1 MPHND
6 LHTKTIATVSS
17 EKSEQNSSATASAA
31 SSTSN
36 KNDIL
41 RYPYADIHKDTDY
54 LQIEVIQYKKLGITP
69 QENIL
74 LEGLKSSKDN
84 YGKKELLKTILLPIP
99 QNIQD
104 SNGAGWGE
112 DSLNTLA
119 AYGVGAAT
127 DVIESNNYL
136 KGIVDAIK
144 TTAGDLKSLAVSG
157 EGNKLTNTFFAS
169 AAANVLG
176 ANTSFSGLLARSS
189 GQIIN
194 PNTELLFNGVKLRSF
209 NFSFDFAPRNATE
222 AGQVKEIIRTF
233 KKNMAPTTTDLK
245 TDKTSSKGL
254 FLKSPNVFQLTYRS
268 GNSDHPFLNKFV
280 IAALTNMQVNYT
292 GSGTYMT
299 YSDNLKSPVHMKMD
313 LSFQELSPVYSEDYT
328 DVGGVGY

>member
-1 MPHND
+1 M
-6 LHTKTIATVSS
+6 A
-17 EKSEQNSSATASAA
+17 E
-31 SSTSN
+31 
-36 KNDIL
+36 IL
-41 RYPYADIHKDTDY
+41 RYPDKAIHDDTDY
-54 LQIEVIQYKKLGITP
+54 LQIEVIEYKKLGITP
-69 QENIL
+69 QQDIL
-74 LEGLKSSKDN
+74 SKGLNSSKNN
-84 YGKKELLKTILLPIP
+84 YGEKNLLSTILLPIP

-127 DVIESNNYL
+127 DVIESNNFL

-144 TTAGDLKSLAVSG
+144 QAAGDVKTLAVSG

-209 NFSFDFAPRNATE
+209 NFSFDFAPRNAPE
-222 AGQVKEIIRTF
+222 AEKVRKIIRTF
-233 KKNMAPTTTDLK
+233 KKNMAPTTTDLE
-245 TDKTSSKGL
+245 TGTSESSAISKGL
-254 FLKSPNVFQLTYRS
+254 FLKSPNVFQLTYKS

-280 IAALTNMQVNYT
+280 IAALTSMNVNYT

-299 YSDNLKSPVHMKMD
+299 YSDSLKSPVHMKMD

-328 DVGGVGY
+328 DDMLGVGF

>member
-1 MPHND
+1 M
-6 LHTKTIATVSS
+6 V
-17 EKSEQNSSATASAA
+17 E
-31 SSTSN
+31 
-36 KNDIL
+36 IL
-41 RYPYADIHKDTDY
+41 RYPDKAIHDDTDY
-54 LQIEVIQYKKLGITP
+54 LQIEVIEYKKLGITP
-69 QENIL
+69 QQDIL
-74 LEGLKSSKDN
+74 SKGLNSSKNN
-84 YGKKELLKTILLPIP
+84 YGEKNLLSTILLPIP

-144 TTAGDLKSLAVSG
+144 QAAGDLKSLAVSG

-245 TDKTSSKGL
+245 TSTSDISSKGL
-254 FLKSPNVFQLTYRS
+254 FLKSPNVFQLTYKS

-280 IAALTNMQVNYT
+280 IAALTSMNVNYT

>member
-1 MPHND
+1 M
-6 LHTKTIATVSS
+6 A
-17 EKSEQNSSATASAA
+17 E
-31 SSTSN
+31 
-36 KNDIL
+36 IL
-41 RYPYADIHKDTDY
+41 RYPDKAIHDDTDY
-54 LQIEVIQYKKLGITP
+54 LQIEVIEYKKLGITP
-69 QENIL
+69 QQDIL
-74 LEGLKSSKDN
+74 SKGLNSSKNN
-84 YGKKELLKTILLPIP
+84 YGEKNLLSTILLPIP

-144 TTAGDLKSLAVSG
+144 QTAGDLKSLAVSG

-194 PNTELLFNGVKLRSF
+194 PNTELLFNGIKLRSF
-209 NFSFDFAPRNATE
+209 NFSFDFAPRNADE
-222 AGQVKEIIRTF
+222 AEKVRKIIRTF

-245 TDKTSSKGL
+245 TSTSSESSTISKGL
-254 FLKSPNVFQLTYRS
+254 FLKSPNVFQLTYKS

-280 IAALTNMQVNYT
+280 IAALTSMNVNYT

-299 YSDNLKSPVHMKMD
+299 YSDGLKSPVHMKMD

-328 DVGGVGY
+328 DDMLGVGF

>member
-1 MPHND
+1 M
-6 LHTKTIATVSS
+6 V
-17 EKSEQNSSATASAA
+17 E
-31 SSTSN
+31 
-36 KNDIL
+36 IL
-41 RYPYADIHKDTDY
+41 RYPDKAIHDDTDY
-54 LQIEVIQYKKLGITP
+54 LQIEVIEYKKLGITP
-69 QENIL
+69 QQDIL
-74 LEGLKSSKDN
+74 SKGLNSSKNN
-84 YGKKELLKTILLPIP
+84 YGEKNLLSTILLPIP

-144 TTAGDLKSLAVSG
+144 QAAGDLKSLAVSG

-245 TDKTSSKGL
+245 TSKSDISSKGL
-254 FLKSPNVFQLTYRS
+254 FLKSPNVFQLTYKS

-280 IAALTNMQVNYT
+280 IAALTSMNVNYT

>member
-1 MPHND
+1 M
-6 LHTKTIATVSS
+6 
-17 EKSEQNSSATASAA
+17 AS
-31 SSTSN
+31 
-36 KNDIL
+36 L
-41 RYPYADIHKDTDY
+41 RYPYAMIDANTDY
-54 LQIEVIQYKKLGITP
+54 LKIEVIKYNPLGAIDQSTVL
-69 QENIL
+69 QT
-74 LEGLKSSKDN
+74 GLTSQADN
-84 YGKKELLKTILLPIP
+84 YQNKTILDTIILPIP

-112 DSLNTLA
+112 DRLNTLA

-127 DVIESNNYL
+127 DVITSGSFLE
-136 KGIVDAIK
+136 GIVNAIK
-144 TTAGDLKSLAVSG
+144 QTAGDVTTIAQTG
-157 EGNKLTNTFFAS
+157 EGNTLTNTFFAS

-280 IAALTNMQVNYT
+280 IAALTSMNVNYT

>member
-1 MPHND
+1 M
-6 LHTKTIATVSS
+6 A
-17 EKSEQNSSATASAA
+17 E
-31 SSTSN
+31 
-36 KNDIL
+36 IL
-41 RYPYADIHKDTDY
+41 RYPDKAIHDDTDY
-54 LQIEVIQYKKLGITP
+54 LQIEVIEYKKLGITP
-69 QENIL
+69 QQDIL
-74 LEGLKSSKDN
+74 SKGLNSSKNN
-84 YGKKELLKTILLPIP
+84 YGEKNLLSTILLPIP

-144 TTAGDLKSLAVSG
+144 QAAGDLKSLAVSG

-245 TDKTSSKGL
+245 TSTSDISSKGL
-254 FLKSPNVFQLTYRS
+254 FLKSPNVFQLTYKS

-280 IAALTNMQVNYT
+280 IAALTSMNVNYT

>member
-1 MPHND
+1 M
-6 LHTKTIATVSS
+6 V
-17 EKSEQNSSATASAA
+17 E
-31 SSTSN
+31 
-36 KNDIL
+36 IL
-41 RYPYADIHKDTDY
+41 RYPDKAIHDDTDY
-54 LQIEVIQYKKLGITP
+54 LQIEVIEYKKLGITP
-69 QENIL
+69 QQDIL
-74 LEGLKSSKDN
+74 SKGLNSSKNN
-84 YGKKELLKTILLPIP
+84 YGEKNLLSTILLPIP

-144 TTAGDLKSLAVSG
+144 QAAGDLKSLAVSG

-189 GQIIN
+189 SQIIN

-245 TDKTSSKGL
+245 TSKSDISSKGL
-254 FLKSPNVFQLTYRS
+254 FLKSPNVFQLTYKS

-280 IAALTNMQVNYT
+280 IAALTSMNVNYT

>member
-1 MPHND
+1 M
-6 LHTKTIATVSS
+6 A
-17 EKSEQNSSATASAA
+17 E
-31 SSTSN
+31 
-36 KNDIL
+36 IL
-41 RYPYADIHKDTDY
+41 RYPDKAIHDDTDY
-54 LQIEVIQYKKLGITP
+54 LQIEVIEYKKLGITP
-69 QENIL
+69 QQDIL
-74 LEGLKSSKDN
+74 SKGLNSSKNN
-84 YGKKELLKTILLPIP
+84 YGEKNLLSTILLPIP

-119 AYGVGAAT
+119 AYGVGAAS
-127 DVIESNNYL
+127 DVIESNNLL

-144 TTAGDLKSLAVSG
+144 QAAGDLKSLAVSG

-194 PNTELLFNGVKLRSF
+194 PNTELLFNGIKLRSF

-222 AGQVKEIIRTF
+222 AEKVRKIIRTF

-245 TDKTSSKGL
+245 KGTISSKGL
-254 FLKSPNVFQLTYRS
+254 FLKSPNVFQLTYKS

-280 IAALTNMQVNYT
+280 IAALTSMNVNYT

-299 YSDNLKSPVHMKMD
+299 YSDGLKSPVHMKMD

-328 DVGGVGY
+328 DNMLGVGF

>member
-1 MPHND
+1 M
-6 LHTKTIATVSS
+6 V
-17 EKSEQNSSATASAA
+17 E
-31 SSTSN
+31 
-36 KNDIL
+36 IL
-41 RYPYADIHKDTDY
+41 RYPDKAIHDDTDY
-54 LQIEVIQYKKLGITP
+54 LQIEVIEYKKLGITP
-69 QENIL
+69 QQDIL
-74 LEGLKSSKDN
+74 SKGLNSSKNN
-84 YGKKELLKTILLPIP
+84 YGEKNLLSTILLPIP

-144 TTAGDLKSLAVSG
+144 QAAGDLKSLAVSG

-209 NFSFDFAPRNATE
+209 NFSFDFAPRNASE
-222 AGQVKEIIRTF
+222 AEKVRKIIRTF

-245 TDKTSSKGL
+245 TSTSDISSKGL
-254 FLKSPNVFQLTYRS
+254 FLKSPNVFQLTYKS

-280 IAALTNMQVNYT
+280 IAALTSMNVNYT

>member
-1 MPHND
+1 M
-6 LHTKTIATVSS
+6 A
-17 EKSEQNSSATASAA
+17 E
-31 SSTSN
+31 
-36 KNDIL
+36 IL
-41 RYPYADIHKDTDY
+41 RYPDKAIHDDTDY
-54 LQIEVIQYKKLGITP
+54 LQIEVIEYKKLGITP
-69 QENIL
+69 QQDIL
-74 LEGLKSSKDN
+74 SKGLNSSKNN
-84 YGKKELLKTILLPIP
+84 YGEKNLLSTILLPIP

-144 TTAGDLKSLAVSG
+144 QTAGDLKSLAVSG

-194 PNTELLFNGVKLRSF
+194 PNTELLFNGIKLRSF
-209 NFSFDFAPRNATE
+209 NFSFDFAPRNADE
-222 AGQVKEIIRTF
+222 AEKVRKIIRTF

-245 TDKTSSKGL
+245 TSKSDISSKGL
-254 FLKSPNVFQLTYRS
+254 FLKSPNVFQLTYKS

-280 IAALTNMQVNYT
+280 IAALTSMNVNYT

-299 YSDNLKSPVHMKMD
+299 YSDGLKSPVHMKMD

-328 DVGGVGY
+328 DDMLGVGF

>member
-1 MPHND
+1 M
-6 LHTKTIATVSS
+6 A
-17 EKSEQNSSATASAA
+17 E
-31 SSTSN
+31 
-36 KNDIL
+36 IL
-41 RYPYADIHKDTDY
+41 RYPDKAIHDDTDY
-54 LQIEVIQYKKLGITP
+54 LQIEVIEYKKLGITP
-69 QENIL
+69 QQDIL
-74 LEGLKSSKDN
+74 SKGLNSSKNN
-84 YGKKELLKTILLPIP
+84 YGEKNLLSTILLPIP

-144 TTAGDLKSLAVSG
+144 QAAGDLKSLAVSG

-245 TDKTSSKGL
+245 TSKSDISSKGL
-254 FLKSPNVFQLTYRS
+254 FLKSPNVFQLTYKS

-280 IAALTNMQVNYT
+280 IAALTSMNVNYT

>member
-1 MPHND
+1 M
-6 LHTKTIATVSS
+6 A
-17 EKSEQNSSATASAA
+17 E
-31 SSTSN
+31 
-36 KNDIL
+36 IL
-41 RYPYADIHKDTDY
+41 RYPDKAIHDDTDY
-54 LQIEVIQYKKLGITP
+54 LQIEVIEYKKLGITP
-69 QENIL
+69 QQDIL
-74 LEGLKSSKDN
+74 SKGLNSSKNN
-84 YGKKELLKTILLPIP
+84 YGEKNLLSTILLPIP

-144 TTAGDLKSLAVSG
+144 QAAGDLKSLAVSG

-194 PNTELLFNGVKLRSF
+194 PNTELLFNGIKLRSF

-222 AGQVKEIIRTF
+222 AEKVRKIIRTF

-245 TDKTSSKGL
+245 KGTTQSKGL
-254 FLKSPNVFQLTYRS
+254 FLKSPNVFQLTYKS

-280 IAALTNMQVNYT
+280 IAALTSMNVNYT

-299 YSDNLKSPVHMKMD
+299 YSDGLKSPVHMKMD

-328 DVGGVGY
+328 DNMLGVGF

>member
-1 MPHND
+1 M
-6 LHTKTIATVSS
+6 A
-17 EKSEQNSSATASAA
+17 E
-31 SSTSN
+31 
-36 KNDIL
+36 IL
-41 RYPYADIHKDTDY
+41 RYPDKAIHDDTDY
-54 LQIEVIQYKKLGITP
+54 LQIEVIEYKKLGITP
-69 QENIL
+69 QQDIL
-74 LEGLKSSKDN
+74 SKGLNSSKNN
-84 YGKKELLKTILLPIP
+84 YGEKNLLSTILLPIP

-119 AYGVGAAT
+119 AYGVGAAS
-127 DVIESNNYL
+127 DVIESNNLL

-144 TTAGDLKSLAVSG
+144 QAAGDLKSLAVSG

-194 PNTELLFNGVKLRSF
+194 PNTELLFNGIKLRSF

-222 AGQVKEIIRTF
+222 AEKVRKIIRTF

-245 TDKTSSKGL
+245 KGTTQSKGL
-254 FLKSPNVFQLTYRS
+254 FLKSPNVFQLTYKS

-280 IAALTNMQVNYT
+280 IAALTSMNVNYT

-299 YSDNLKSPVHMKMD
+299 YSDGLKSPVHMKMD

-328 DVGGVGY
+328 DNMLGVGF